1 MVMWIVTTAAI
12 VAMLL
17 HDVRSTDQ
25 HNVVRSV
32 LQFGYV
38 AALLWHLSRTGRSV
52 NRMPEL
58 TPPRWRYGAWVSVVG
73 VALMFVLTVAT
84 DEGVAVLSLL
94 LMVATGPILLAWRRE
109 IRLRAVVQGLVVA
122 LIAYLAGLPM
132 ANNGFI
138 DKTALYLLPGFS
150 LPMYV
155 AGGLLCQ
162 RTRLGGIQLLAG
174 RYGEALKSVL
184 WGGLLF
190 VPLGLTNA
198 AGGSPGSQIGWV
210 TEWWMPFWL
219 PWFSGIAE
227 EVWFRL
233 FLVGLGY
240 FLLRPAFRTHPA
252 LAVIVSVLFSGITFG
267 VGHGRTVE
275 GFVMT
280 GLGYGVPMAA
290 LFAKRDWEH
299 AVGAHYVV
307 NLIPWFA
314 AFAEV

>member
-1 MVMWIVTTAAI
+1 
-12 VAMLL
+12 
-17 HDVRSTDQ
+17 
-25 HNVVRSV
+25 
-32 LQFGYV
+32 
-38 AALLWHLSRTGRSV
+38 
-52 NRMPEL
+52 
-58 TPPRWRYGAWVSVVG
+58 
-73 VALMFVLTVAT
+73 
-84 DEGVAVLSLL
+84 
-94 LMVATGPILLAWRRE
+94 
-109 IRLRAVVQGLVVA
+109 
-122 LIAYLAGLPM
+122 
-132 ANNGFI
+132 
-138 DKTALYLLPGFS
+138 
-150 LPMYV
+150 
-155 AGGLLCQ
+155 
-162 RTRLGGIQLLAG
+162 
-174 RYGEALKSVL
+174 VL